1 MPIDFRRA
9 FALSIFALIPSQAFA
24 GQLNVAT
31 PAVQPT
37 QMLGGIERR
46 EMVAMQMGSEDRV
59 TLDGVLNEPVWG
71 QAVPAADFRQQD
83 PQNGAPAT
91 EPTEVRIVYSRDAI
105 YMGVTCYDSEPEKWL
120 GFQRGRDN

>member
-1 MPIDFRRA
+1 MPIDCGRV
-9 FALSIFALIPSQAFA
+9 FALLMFLLIPLRASA
-24 GQLNVAT
+24 GQLNALP

-37 QMLGGIERR
+37 QMLGGLERR

-91 EPTEVRIVYSRDAI
+91 EPTEVRIVYSRDAV
-105 YMGVTCYDSEPEKWL
+105 YMGVTCFD
-120 GFQRGRDN
+120 

>member
-1 MPIDFRRA
+1 MPIDARRV
-9 FALSIFALIPSQAFA
+9 FVLLILVSIPLRAFA
-24 GQLNVAT
+24 GQLNAAT

-46 EMVAMQMGSEDRV
+46 EMSAMQMGSEDRV

-105 YMGVTCYDSEPEKWL
+105 
-120 GFQRGRDN
+120 